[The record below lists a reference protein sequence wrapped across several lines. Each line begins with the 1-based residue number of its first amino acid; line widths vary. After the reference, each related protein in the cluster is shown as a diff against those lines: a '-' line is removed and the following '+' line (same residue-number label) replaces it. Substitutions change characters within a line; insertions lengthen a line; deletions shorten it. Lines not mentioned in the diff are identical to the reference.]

1 MSQTILIG
9 YEVKSGTF
17 PSKDTGE
24 LIPYSNR
31 MIKCITDS
39 GADSTHI
46 GFDFFEEKIKLADL
60 ARYLGVRE
68 DDNTV
73 NQTLNNLIH
82 KAVEFSYAPRNGTLS
97 VVGFKPVNNP
107 VK

>member
-1 MSQTILIG
+1 MAQTILIG

-60 ARYLGVRE
+60 ARYLGVKANDLSVDE
-68 DDNTV
+68 K
-73 NQTLNNLIH
+73 LYNLIH
-82 KAVEFSYAPRNGTLS
+82 NAVEFSYAPRNGTLA
-97 VVGFKPVNNP
+97 VVGFKPV
-107 VK
+107 KSSS